1 MSFETTN
8 GLKNVPEVISEGL
21 KIKKFSGGACPQTP
35 LQGALPHTLP
45 WPPQIFSKYH

>member
-21 KIKKFSGGACPQTP
+21 KIKKFSGGACPHTP
-35 LQGALPHTLP
+35 LEGALPP
-45 WPPQIFSKYH
+45 